1 MRVLNDI
8 ALMVTVYLVLT
19 VVGAA
24 QQNVRMVSLIPLG
37 QHSLYTFILH
47 VYVVLLVS
55 QFITFDLWRHARTE
69 TLVHAAALGILW
81 LMAKY
86 NVAARWI
93 PNKDGGYARNGF
105 WRACCSPQH
114 LPQMRHKVMKMTP
127 CAIKRRTG
135 TGWRIYQSMGAPV
148 FG

>member
-1 MRVLNDI
+1 MHVIPPDSFNTFYHTRAAKNGLGPVRVLNDI

-19 VVGAA
+19 YCWTPLNRLLGWF
-24 QQNVRMVSLIPLG
+24 LIPLG

-55 QFITFDLWRHARTE
+55 QFITFDLWRHAWIE
-69 TLVHAAALGILW
+69 NTLVHAAALGILW

-93 PNKDGGYARNGF
+93 PN
-105 WRACCSPQH
+105 
-114 LPQMRHKVMKMTP
+114 
-127 CAIKRRTG
+127 
-135 TGWRIYQSMGAPV
+135 
-148 FG
+148 